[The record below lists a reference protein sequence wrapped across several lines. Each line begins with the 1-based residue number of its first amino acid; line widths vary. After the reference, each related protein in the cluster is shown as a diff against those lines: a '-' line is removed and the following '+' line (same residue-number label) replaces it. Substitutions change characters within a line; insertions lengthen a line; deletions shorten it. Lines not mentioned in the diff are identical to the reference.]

1 MPKKTK
7 QEQLAEDI
15 AALVGAGKEWHL
27 ESVDFSDPNRPKT
40 CLEVDFPIVPI
51 NEIAQ
56 IEGNAGK
63 PIYQMSKW
71 WARRRSSVFRAML
84 LAAATKAPEDE
95 SEAASLI
102 WNAYYGNHQ
111 KNPAFQKLKVAES
124 FMGGGTT
131 LVEGSR
137 LGMQLFGCDLNPVAW
152 FVVKNEITPV
162 DLDEVKRLL
171 AEIEEEV
178 KPYVMPYF
186 ACDGP
191 HGEKGKWFQKEAGA
205 RKGWKELPEDFDIF
219 TVPWQERPNYRYE
232 GPEIIYTFWA
242 KHGPCAAQGCGH
254 RTPLLTTPVVAIKT
268 LTVKYWADYTCQKCG
283 KEFDVEQH
291 EARMAPDWP
300 LAVADG
306 ETPFAA
312 MNARG
317 EFKCPHCGHQHTDLA
332 GRINGDSVSLGGKAK
347 KKKVD
352 LTLLMHPDWMKGCGP
367 KDAAGSPL
375 GGSATDDPEAT
386 VRWLEE
392 RAKTLRLLEV
402 RGKLP
407 DEVTCPETGVTFPTV
422 KGEGNSD
429 GRGKFVCQE
438 PTCGRKQAN
447 PT

>member
-1 MPKKTK
+1 
-7 QEQLAEDI
+7 
-15 AALVGAGKEWHL
+15 
-27 ESVDFSDPNRPKT
+27 
-40 CLEVDFPIVPI
+40 
-51 NEIAQ
+51 
-56 IEGNAGK
+56 
-63 PIYQMSKW
+63 MSKW

-111 KNPAFQKLKVAES
+111 KNEAFRKLKVVEP

-178 KPYVMPYF
+178 KPYIMPYF

-191 HGEKGKWFQKEAGA
+191 HGEKGKWFQKDANE
-205 RKGWKELPEDFDIF
+205 RSGWKELPEDFDIF
-219 TVPWQERPNYRYE
+219 SAPWQERPKYRYE

-268 LTVKYWADYTCQKCG
+268 LTVKFWNDHTCDKCG
-283 KEFDVEQH
+283 ADFDVEQY
-291 EARMAPDWP
+291 ETRMAPDWP
-300 LAVADG
+300 LAVAEG
-306 ETPFAA
+306 ETPFVA

-317 EFKCPHCGHQHTDLA
+317 EFNCPHCGQQYTDIA
-332 GRINGDSVSLGGKAK
+332 GRFNGDSVLLGGKAK

-352 LTLLMHPDWMKGCGP
+352 LTLLMHPQWLKGCGP
-367 KDAAGSPL
+367 TDADGNPL

-392 RAKTLRLLEV
+392 RAKTLCLL
-402 RGKLP
+402 
-407 DEVTCPETGVTFPTV
+407 
-422 KGEGNSD
+422 
-429 GRGKFVCQE
+429 
-438 PTCGRKQAN
+438 
-447 PT
+447 